1 MQVDTVLDGRMLTGE
16 DMEKLA
22 NIASRANPVLCQ
34 ILANL
39 PPTPEP
45 EEEETANEEEG
56 VAGDGAEQGEGG
68 DEG

>member
-1 MQVDTVLDGRMLTGE
+1 MLDGRMLTGE

-22 NIASRANPVLCQ
+22 NVASRANPVLCQ

-45 EEEETANEEEG
+45 EEETANEEEG
-56 VAGDGAEQGEGG
+56 VAGDGDENGEGG